1 MVILGCALGASAL
14 IVSMLAQSASM
25 NYPEPP
31 VRLGLIPSLI
41 FSAGGGLAGALLA
54 GLFGLLMVES
64 KRPRVHNILMWELV
78 GFGFG
83 VLLPVLTGVFL
94 PITAVLV
101 EAWRGVL
108 ASDSVLLEVSL
119 SLFRIPS
126 SAFAH
131 GLYGLYTGMLA
142 GFIFGS
148 IGWVVNRLSMS
159 ANITLLRYAPYA
171 IVVLLSIAIVL
182 ITALAP
188 AQTLAKLG

>member
-1 MVILGCALGASAL
+1 MVD
-14 IVSMLAQSASM
+14 
-25 NYPEPP
+25 
-31 VRLGLIPSLI
+31 
-41 FSAGGGLAGALLA
+41 
-54 GLFGLLMVES
+54 S

-101 EAWRGVL
+101 EAWRSVL

-159 ANITLLRYAPYA
+159 ENITLLRYAPYA
-171 IVVLLSIAIVL
+171 VVVLLSIAIVL
-182 ITALAP
+182 MTALAP

>member
-1 MVILGCALGASAL
+1 M
-14 IVSMLAQSASM
+14 
-25 NYPEPP
+25 
-31 VRLGLIPSLI
+31 
-41 FSAGGGLAGALLA
+41 A
-54 GLFGLLMVES
+54 GLFGLLMVDS
-64 KRPRVHNILMWELV
+64 KRPRVHNILIWELV

-94 PITAVLV
+94 PMTAVLV

-108 ASDSVLLEVSL
+108 ASDNVFLEVLL

-148 IGWVVNRLSMS
+148 IGWIVNRLSLS
-159 ANITLLRYAPYA
+159 SETTLRRCAPYA
-171 IVVLLSIAIVL
+171 VVVVLLSIAIVL
-182 ITALAP
+182 HQHSFGST
-188 AQTLAKLG
+188 